1 MKQAIQCQVQGM
13 TCGNCALSIQKYLE
27 SKGAADIVAN
37 ASTGQVSFVTELD
50 ADELYRGIDQLG
62 FQVVRDS
69 AESGKAPASR
79 IKPLL
84 LICLAFWLPLISHMF
99 LSWTWLHLP
108 LIQFLLATP
117 VMAIGWYHFGVS
129 AFRSLKN
136 GIPNMDVLV
145 ILGASAAYGYSLAGW
160 FLHSQGAH
168 QYLFFETTA
177 SIITLVL
184 AGNYLEE
191 YTVRSTTS
199 ALGEL
204 MKFRKTMAR
213 MVWKDSL
220 GKETIQ
226 LVENNAL
233 RVNDIVQIN
242 TGDQVPAD
250 GIVLNGQAT
259 VDESMLTGESIP
271 VEKDV
276 DSLLTGGTT
285 LQQGQVRMRVTAI
298 GSGTTLSQ
306 IIELVNRAQAAKP
319 PLQKLADRISA
330 IFVPLVIALALIAFG
345 INTMALNNSWQ
356 ESLMRSIAMLVVA
369 CPCAMGLATPA
380 AILVGIGRAARRGIL
395 VKGADTLEKLV
406 RIRQAVFDKTGTLT
420 TGQLEVDFWES
431 SLPESTFKE
440 LVYSLEQYSSHPI
453 AQALCKAWKTE
464 TARKWTDV
472 LEVPGVGLQATD
484 ADGVR
489 WQIGSYRL
497 LGHEP
502 EIHDFDIY
510 VLRQNELIGKIRLQ
524 DQARPEAQ
532 QTIRQLQALG
542 IQCILLSGDR
552 AKKCEHLAAQIGI
565 KQVYSQC
572 LPQDKLRILDTLQ
585 QVAPT
590 LMVGDGMNDAP
601 ALAKA
606 YVGVSLS
613 DASQVAMQ
621 SAGMILLQNRL
632 SLLPEGMQLGRL
644 TYRTIKE
651 NLFWAFAY
659 NVLAIPVAA
668 MGLLTPTWGAAMMGL
683 SDVFLVLNSLKLR
696 FLRIK

>member
-27 SKGAADIVAN
+27 SKGASDVVAN
-37 ASTGQVSFVTELD
+37 ASTGQVSFVTDRD

-69 AESGKAPASR
+69 GVAGTTPVSR

-84 LICLAFWLPLISHMF
+84 MISLVFWLPLIAHMF
-99 LSWTWLHLP
+99 ISWSWLHRP

-117 VMAIGWYHFGVS
+117 VMAIGWYHFGLS

-145 ILGASAAYGYSLAGW
+145 IIGASAAYVYSLAGW
-160 FLHSQGAH
+160 YLHGPAAH

-184 AGNYLEE
+184 VGNYLEE
-191 YTVRSTTS
+191 YTIRSTTS

-213 MVWKDSL
+213 IVWTDSL

-226 LVENNAL
+226 LVENDAL
-233 RVNDIVQIN
+233 RVHDVVQIN

-259 VDESMLTGESIP
+259 VDERMLTGESIP
-271 VEKDV
+271 VEKEV
-276 DSLLTGGTT
+276 GNQLTGGTT

-330 IFVPLVIALALIAFG
+330 IFVPVVIALALIAFG
-345 INTMALNNSWQ
+345 INTLGLNNSWQ

-380 AILVGIGRAARRGIL
+380 AIMVGIGRAARRGIL

-420 TGQLEVDFWES
+420 TGQLEVEYWES
-431 SLPESTFKE
+431 SLPEQEFKT

-464 TARKWTDV
+464 TTRQWTDV
-472 LEVPGVGLQATD
+472 QEVPGVGLQGVDAT
-484 ADGVR
+484 GQR
-489 WQIGSYRL
+489 WHIGSYL
-497 LGHEP
+497 LFTDRPAP
-502 EIHDFDIY
+502 EGFDIY
-510 VLRQNELIGKIRLQ
+510 VLRQDEVIGKIRLQ
-524 DQARPEAQ
+524 DQVRPEAQ
-532 QTIRQLQALG
+532 QTIRQLQLLG
-542 IQCILLSGDR
+542 IECILLSGDR
-552 AKKCEHLAAQIGI
+552 KEKCEHIAAQLGI
-565 KQVYSQC
+565 QQVYSNC
-572 LPQDKLRILDTLQ
+572 LPQDKLQHLDALQ
-585 QVAPT
+585 QQAPT
-590 LMVGDGMNDAP
+590 LMVGDGINDAP

-621 SAGMILLQNRL
+621 SAGMILLQSRL

-644 TYRTIKE
+644 TYRTIQE

-659 NVLAIPVAA
+659 NVVAIPVAA
-668 MGLLTPTWGAAMMGL
+668 MGLLTPTWGAAIMGL
-683 SDVFLVLNSLKLR
+683 SDVVLVLNSLKLR
-696 FLRIK
+696 FLRIR